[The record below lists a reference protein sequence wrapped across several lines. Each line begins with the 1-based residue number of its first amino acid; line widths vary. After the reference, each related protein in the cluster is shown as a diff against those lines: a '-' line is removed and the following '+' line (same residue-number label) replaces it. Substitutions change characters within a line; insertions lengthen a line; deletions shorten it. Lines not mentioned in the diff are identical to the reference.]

1 MKSQRQA
8 KILEIIANDNIETQE
23 QLLEALNNAGYHST
37 QATVSRDIKELRLIK
52 SPVRGGG
59 YRYTTAKG
67 GHHEPISA
75 KFHSIFGGSVV
86 RVQYAQNIVVVHC
99 LPGMAQAACAAM
111 DSLHWDQVIGTL
123 AGDDTFICIVTSE
136 RDAEDLVIELKKML
150 SETEG

>member
-1 MKSQRQA
+1 MKTRRHA
-8 KILEIIANDNIETQE
+8 KILEIINNIAVETQE
-23 QLLEALNNAGYHST
+23 ELQDHLRQAGYAVT

-67 GHHEPISA
+67 GHEPISA

>member
-1 MKSQRQA
+1 MKTRRHA
-8 KILEIIANDNIETQE
+8 KILEIINSTAVGTQDE
-23 QLLEALNNAGYHST
+23 LQEHLRRAGYAVT

-52 SPVRGGG
+52 SPIRGGG

-67 GHHEPISA
+67 GHEPISA